1 MDTET
6 KPLTSTGQGQIKS
19 SDWSLR
25 GALIFVCIVAAV
37 FIGLFGWQTSR
48 VNQTSS
54 DSSGSVVVD
63 CSSSCPCEPDCS
75 TCPSDCST
83 CPPDC
88 STCPPDCSSC
98 AAYTNPSQ
106 YCLDQ
111 GLGYD
116 GSAWCETNMP
126 AYTDPNGYCDSSD
139 SELNCANAASKCPD
153 IVLVSASACS
163 DAGYY
168 SCEAALVDCSSC
180 ASTNCDPT
188 VVCASGY
195 IPDDQCTP
203 AVVCAS
209 GSGYIPDDQ
218 CDTCCSPTVVCASG
232 SGYIP
237 DNQCNT
243 CCASGSTVSSC
254 TDISGCIDASDCNT
268 CCPSCPSCESW
279 NEDTIVVGGD
289 GTSVT
294 TNVCSQDGCNIN
306 GKYEMSCDTVANW
319 DGQGWNATDQCSN
332 YCSDCCTWVQGGA
345 PSPTGTGGTGCFPK
359 HGWTINGTGK
369 LSGESLTT
377 NSLDNVH
384 SLGNMNSTQVQNKI
398 GYCKG
403 DGVCANNDYDTCLN
417 NDGCQWD
424 SGTLENGGWSNSPGT
439 SVSGSTV
446 GGNYWDTTLGST
458 QYLTS
463 TQLGDTACE
472 ATTPSECVNVGV
484 NWDGTQWNS
493 TDKCFSYCA
502 NTCDWNGAP
511 PDEGGGCFPKYDM
524 MGYKLLYS

>member
-1 MDTET
+1 MDADT
-6 KPLTSTGQGQIKS
+6 KPLTSAGQGQIES
-19 SDWSLR
+19 SDSNMRALR

-63 CSSSCPCEPDCS
+63 CSSCPCEPDCSTCEPDCS
-75 TCPSDCST
+75 TCPSDCN
-83 CPPDC
+83 
-88 STCPPDCSSC
+88 SC
-98 AAYTNPSQ
+98 AAYTNASQ

-116 GSAWCETNMP
+116 GSAWCEANMP
-126 AYTDPNGYCDSSD
+126 AYTDPNGYCDSSG
-139 SELNCANAASKCPD
+139 SELTCANATSKCHD

-195 IPDDQCTP
+195 IPDDQCN
-203 AVVCAS
+203 A
-209 GSGYIPDDQ
+209 
-218 CDTCCSPTVVCASG
+218 
-232 SGYIP
+232 
-237 DNQCNT
+237 

-289 GTSVT
+289 STSVT
-294 TNVCSQDGCNIN
+294 TNSCSQDGCDIE
-306 GKYEMSCDTVANW
+306 YEMSCDTVANW
-319 DGQGWNATDQCSN
+319 DGQEWNSTDKCSGN
-332 YCSDCCTWVQGGA
+332 AASGNCDDCCTWVEGGA
-345 PSPTGTGGTGCFPK
+345 PSITGTGGTGCFPK

-369 LSGESLTT
+369 LSGDSLTT

-398 GYCKG
+398 GYCVETDSG
-403 DGVCANNDYDTCLN
+403 SNCENSNDYVTCLGN
-417 NDGCQWD
+417 GCQWN
-424 SGTLENGGWSNSPGT
+424 SGTLENGGWSNPPGT
-439 SVSGSTV
+439 SVTGSTV

-472 ATTPSECVNVGV
+472 VNTPSECVNVGV
-484 NWDGTQWNS
+484 NWDGTKWNS
-493 TDKCFSYCA
+493 FDKCSNYCA

-524 MGYKLLYS
+524 MGYKFYS

>member
-1 MDTET
+1 MDGET

-48 VNQTSS
+48 VNQSSS
-54 DSSGSVVVD
+54 DASGSVVVD
-63 CSSSCPCEPDCS
+63 CSACPC
-75 TCPSDCST
+75 PS
-83 CPPDC
+83 
-88 STCPPDCSSC
+88 DCSSC

-116 GSAWCETNMP
+116 GSAWCEANMP

-139 SELNCANAASKCPD
+139 SELTCVNAASKCPD

-168 SCEAALVDCSSC
+168 SCEAALADCSSC

-188 VVCASGY
+188 
-195 IPDDQCTP
+195 
-203 AVVCAS
+203 
-209 GSGYIPDDQ
+209 
-218 CDTCCSPTVVCASG
+218 
-232 SGYIP
+232 
-237 DNQCNT
+237 
-243 CCASGSTVSSC
+243 
-254 TDISGCIDASDCNT
+254 DASDCN
-268 CCPSCPSCESW
+268 CPSCPDCPTCPTCESW

-294 TNVCSQDGCNIN
+294 TNSCSQDGCDI
-306 GKYEMSCDTVANW
+306 KYEMSCDTVSTW
-319 DGQGWNATDQCSN
+319 DGTQWNSTDKCSGN
-332 YCSDCCTWVQGGA
+332 AASGNCDDCCTWVGGGA

-398 GYCKG
+398 GYCVG
-403 DGVCANNDYDTCLN
+403 TDSGTNCENSNDYDTCLN
-417 NDGCQWD
+417 NGCQWN
-424 SGTLENGGWSNSPGT
+424 SGTLENGGWSNPPGT
-439 SVSGSTV
+439 SVTGSTV

-472 ATTPSECVNVGV
+472 ASTPSECNTAVGV
-484 NWDGTQWNS
+484 NWDGTQWTS
-493 TDKCFSYCA
+493 TDKCYIYCA
-502 NTCDWNGAP
+502 NTCDWNDAP

-524 MGYKLLYS
+524 MGYKVYA